1 MALTPEQ
8 AKAAEQPDGSDRT
21 SGIKESEGVR
31 LLNDEEA
38 RQHFDRSAR
47 RLLGISGEEFLR
59 RYDAG
64 EYDRELEDRELRGV
78 MKLRMIENFVR

>member
-1 MALTPEQ
+1 MALTPERADTSDQ
-8 AKAAEQPDGSDRT
+8 VNGSAPADETQESDG
-21 SGIKESEGVR
+21 IR

-38 RQHFDRSAR
+38 REHFDRSAR

-64 EYDRELEDRELRGV
+64 EYNRPLEDRELRGV
-78 MKLRMIENFVR
+78 MKLRMLENFVR